1 MKMVKLLLSRNQ
13 YLASGIHIGMKQKTK
28 DMSEYIY
35 KSRAELT
42 ILNLKKIDEKIR
54 VAAKFLS
61 RFQKILVV
69 GRRPTSHNAIKKFGE
84 IVGAKVIAGKLVAGT
99 LTNPHSKHFY
109 EPDVVF
115 IVDPFLDKQAL
126 EESVKMRIP
135 VVALCNTINETRN
148 IDLVIPANNRGKKS
162 LALIFWLLAREILK
176 ERKVIQSNKDYKY
189 KIEEFL

>member
-1 MKMVKLLLSRNQ
+1 MVKLLLPRNQ

-35 KSRAELT
+35 KTRAELT
-42 ILNLKKIDEKIR
+42 VLNLRKIDEKIR

-99 LTNPHSKHFY
+99 LTNPHSKNFY
-109 EPDVVF
+109 EPDVVL

-126 EESVKMRIP
+126 EESVKVRIP

-148 IDLVIPANNRGKKS
+148 IDLVIPSNNRGKKS
-162 LALIFWLLAREILK
+162 LALLFWLLAREILK
-176 ERKVIQSNKDYKY
+176 ERKVIQSNKEYKY
-189 KIEEFL
+189 KIEDFL

>member
-1 MKMVKLLLSRNQ
+1 MVRLLLPRDQ

-28 DMSEYIY
+28 DMMEFVY
-35 KSRAELT
+35 KVKAGLT
-42 ILNLKKIDEKIR
+42 VLHLKKIDERIR

-61 RFQKILVV
+61 RFKKILVV
-69 GRRPTSHNAIKKFGE
+69 GRRPSAHSAIKKFGE
-84 IVGAKVIAGKLVAGT
+84 IVVAKVIAGKLVAGS
-99 LTNPHSKHFY
+99 LTNPHTKDFY
-109 EPDVVF
+109 EPDVTL

-135 VVALCNTINETRN
+135 VVALCNTINETKN

-176 ERKVIQSNKDYKY
+176 EKKLIQSNKDYKY
-189 KIEEFL
+189 KLEDFL